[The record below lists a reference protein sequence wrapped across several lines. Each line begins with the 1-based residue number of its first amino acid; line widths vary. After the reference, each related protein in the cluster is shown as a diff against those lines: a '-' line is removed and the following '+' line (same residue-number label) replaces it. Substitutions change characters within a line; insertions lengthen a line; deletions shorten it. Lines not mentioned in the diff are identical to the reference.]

1 MVIGGTI
8 TDGGATGQGVC
19 LEVRTNDALLSLDGL
34 GALASCAKGGVSITN
49 NAQLTD
55 ISALAKVGA
64 LGKDGRGISLELSH
78 LPQLASAGAAFGMLT
93 ELPGALHM
101 ANNARM
107 STPGQLLERLAS
119 VGAAK
124 DGSSLRLDQL
134 MPVLR
139 AAHAAGARVTRSL
152 RLCPSA

>member
-1 MVIGGTI
+1 M
-8 TDGGATGQGVC
+8 C
-19 LEVRTNDALLSLDGL
+19 LEVLKNDALLSLDGL

-124 DGSSLRLDQL
+124 DGSSLRLHQL
-134 MPVLR
+134 ILYCAQRRLQVR
-139 AAHAAGARVTRSL
+139 A
-152 RLCPSA
+152 

>member
-1 MVIGGTI
+1 
-8 TDGGATGQGVC
+8 VC
-19 LEVRTNDALLSLDGL
+19 LEVLKNDALLSLDGL

-49 NAQLTD
+49 NAQLTN

-101 ANNARM
+101 ANYARM

-124 DGSSLRLDQL
+124 DGSSLRL
-134 MPVLR
+134 
-139 AAHAAGARVTRSL
+139 H
-152 RLCPSA
+152 

>member
-1 MVIGGTI
+1 M
-8 TDGGATGQGVC
+8 
-19 LEVRTNDALLSLDGL
+19 LKNDALLSLDGL

-49 NAQLTD
+49 NAQLTN

-139 AAHAAGARVTRSL
+139 VRAWQGPCDFALRVGRRAEVATNVP
-152 RLCPSA
+152 CPFLH

>member
-1 MVIGGTI
+1 M
-8 TDGGATGQGVC
+8 C
-19 LEVRTNDALLSLDGL
+19 LEVLKNDALLSLDGL

-101 ANNARM
+101 A
-107 STPGQLLERLAS
+107 TPGQLLERLAS

-124 DGSSLRLDQL
+124 DGSSLRLHQL
-134 MPVLR
+134 VPVLR
-139 AAHAAGARVTRSL
+139 AAQAAGARVTRSL
-152 RLCPSA
+152 RLCPARWQTS